1 MFNLFLLGLHC
12 LWNWQK
18 HLDIILHLPWTKQSS
33 RFWEH
38 SSEQTYFH
46 RVYVLVSGTETNGIL
61 TDKVS
66 YGHGTK
72 EGEGVSRVEHLK
84 EEYSG

>member
-1 MFNLFLLGLHC
+1 M
-12 LWNWQK
+12 
-18 HLDIILHLPWTKQSS
+18 
-33 RFWEH
+33 
-38 SSEQTYFH
+38 
-46 RVYVLVSGTETNGIL
+46 SGTETNGIL